1 MAKVNA
7 FNHCPIF
14 AEPDGALFNKE
25 LHIGVFGDDTGVSM
39 LDPDASNTRPLLG
52 LFPNLKST
60 DSALAAN
67 SVVAGI
73 HSRFLISKA
82 QTNQC
87 AIAGAEIQVRPKASC
102 ADGVRCAVW
111 AYYEQSGTATMSAG
125 LDCAIAASV
134 ESAGATFSAVTMT
147 GINIDSSVTAGATV
161 TNFSAIR
168 VTGAA
173 KCFDYLI
180 DVAAGGTPVVAVARF
195 TAIANVIS
203 KTGTPTTQAGYL
215 KVYIDTSAFYIHLY
229 TTA

>member
-7 FNHCPIF
+7 YEHCTMF
-14 AEPDGALFNKE
+14 SDEGTLLNKE
-25 LHIGVFGDDTGVSM
+25 FHIGVFGDDTGVSM
-39 LDPDASNTRPLLG
+39 LAPDGSNTRPLLG

-60 DSALAAN
+60 DAVLAAN
-67 SVVAGI
+67 SVVAGL
-73 HSRFLISKA
+73 HSRFLINKA
-82 QTNQC
+82 QTNSVSVL
-87 AIAGAEIQVRPKASC
+87 GAQLQVRPKASC
-102 ADGVRCAVW
+102 ANGMRAALW
-111 AYYEQSGTATMSAG
+111 AYYEQSGTAAMSAG